1 MRTDIRRARETD
13 HDVVIVGGGGAGL
26 SAALTLARVRRSVL
40 VIDNGQPRNAPAAGV
55 HGFLSRDGMDP
66 LALLDAG
73 REEVLGY
80 GGQIVE
86 GEAVAARGTSGD
98 FTIELRDGRAFG
110 ARRLLV
116 ATGLTDELP
125 PVPGIEERW
134 GRDVVHCPYCH
145 GWEFRDQ
152 AIAVLSTSSATA
164 LQALLFRQLS
174 PHVTV
179 VTHAGPPLSDEQV
192 DDLAVRGVAIVDG
205 PVVGL
210 TVDDGALAGV
220 RLEDGRLVSCRALVV
235 RPRLVARS
243 AVLTSLGLQATAGLD
258 DDLAFP
264 TDLTG
269 AARIRG
275 VWAAGNVADAM
286 LGVVGAAAAG
296 FAVGAAINADLVAD
310 DLDRARLP
318 HEDTEPLRLPPGGEA
333 LPPGGRDQ

>member
-1 MRTDIRRARETD
+1 VGRAESNLVGMRTNLVRLPETD

-40 VIDNGQPRNAPAAGV
+40 VIDGGQPRNAPAAGV

-73 REEVLGY
+73 REEVRGY
-80 GGQIVE
+80 GGRIE
-86 GEAVAARGTSGD
+86 GGEAVAARGASGD
-98 FTIELRDGRAFG
+98 FTVELRDGRAFG

-125 PVPGIEERW
+125 PVPGIEQRW

-152 AIAVLSTSSATA
+152 AIVVLSTSSATS

-174 PHVTV
+174 PDVTV
-179 VTHAGPPLSDEQV
+179 VTHAGPLLSDEQV
-192 DDLAVRGVAIVDG
+192 DDLAARGVAIVVG

-210 TVDDGALAGV
+210 AVDGGALAGV
-220 RLEDGRLVSCRALVV
+220 WLEDGRLVPCRALVV

-243 AVLTSLGLQATAGLD
+243 KVLTALGLEATAGLEE
-258 DDLAFP
+258 DLAFP
-264 TDLTG
+264 TDPTG
-269 AARIRG
+269 ATGIRG

-296 FAVGAAINADLVAD
+296 FAVGSAINADLVAD
-310 DLDRARLP
+310 DLDDARLP
-318 HEDTEPLRLPPGGEA
+318 REVPEPASASARS
-333 LPPGGRDQ
+333 

>member
-1 MRTDIRRARETD
+1 MRTNPKRSRETGC
-13 HDVVIVGGGGAGL
+13 DVVIVGGGGAGL

-40 VIDNGQPRNAPAAGV
+40 VIDNGQPRNGPATGV
-55 HGFLSRDGMDP
+55 HGFLTRDGIDP

-73 REEVLGY
+73 RGEVRGY
-80 GGQIVE
+80 GGRIVE
-86 GEAVAARGTSGD
+86 GEAVAALGTSGD
-98 FTIELRDGRAFG
+98 FTVELRDGRAFA

-125 PVPGIEERW
+125 HVPGIEQRW

-152 AIAVLSTSSATA
+152 AIVVLSTSSATA

-179 VTHAGPPLSDEQV
+179 VTHAGPPLSDGQV
-192 DDLAVRGVAIVDG
+192 DDLAAQGVAIVDG
-205 PVVGL
+205 PVDGL
-210 TVDDGALAGV
+210 AVDDDALAGV
-220 RLEDGRLVSCRALVV
+220 RLEDGALVPCRALVV

-243 AVLTSLGLQATAGLD
+243 QVLTSLGLQATAGLD

-264 TDLTG
+264 TDPTG
-269 AARIRG
+269 ATGIRG

-296 FAVGAAINADLVAD
+296 FAVGAAINADLVAES
-310 DLDRARLP
+310 LDHARLP
-318 HEDTEPLRLPPGGEA
+318 HEDPDPVPASHRS
-333 LPPGGRDQ
+333 